1 MSTEITNSEQA
12 YAYARERG
20 FIYSRARI
28 GYGVYKQR
36 VPGGQTLEIG
46 HDCAK
51 LYRAPGVTRGFDKS
65 KTDRLIE
72 VFRYVPAKGHGFD
85 DAAEQVIRDSF
96 APEVP

>member
-1 MSTEITNSEQA
+1 MAKITTSEQA
-12 YAYARERG
+12 YAYARANG
-20 FIYSRARI
+20 FIYKRSRI
-28 GYGVYKQR
+28 GYGVYKTR
-36 VPGGQTLEIG
+36 EGKTLEIG

-51 LYRAPGVTRGFDKS
+51 MYRPPGTIPGFNKS
-65 KTDRLIE
+65 KSDRLIE